1 MVVEEAV
8 VAAGNEMSLSNMV
21 LGFYEEA
28 ELQSSPPGDCA
39 AAAGDDDDGSD
50 DEGSGGAAK
59 CRAFWKEQ
67 QSQLYEALAKMS
79 SAESRIQADAEEA
92 MRQMRAAAAGACSC
106 ASRGAAAAAAGS
118 GGCRSCT
125 LRFLAERLRDAGYNS
140 AICRSKWPRSPE
152 IPSGEHSYVDV
163 VAPTRSG
170 KAVRVV
176 VEPSFRGEF
185 EMARGG
191 AGYRAL
197 VASLPEAFV
206 GRADRLRGVVR
217 VMCAAAK
224 QCARE
229 SGMHMAPWRKQRYM
243 EAKWLATP
251 ERVAP
256 PGNAGGAGDAVA
268 VGSPSSPLSP
278 GMTNRQMQP
287 KFRASMLTLDFG
299 GRTAVEVV

>member
-59 CRAFWKEQ
+59 CRVFWKEQ